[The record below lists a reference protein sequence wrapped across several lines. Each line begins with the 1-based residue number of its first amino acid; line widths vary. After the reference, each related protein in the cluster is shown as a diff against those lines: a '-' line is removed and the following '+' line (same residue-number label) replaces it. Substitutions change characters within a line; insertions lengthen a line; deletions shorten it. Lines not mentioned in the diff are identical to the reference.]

1 MPRAL
6 DFNDHAAVEMLLRAG
21 ADPNE
26 GMAPHPSGQPP
37 LVIPALPQAA
47 RRMCDGRM
55 VALLLEHGADPDA
68 RWNGVSAYA
77 LARVFGNAEAA
88 NLLAEA
94 GADTRLDGDEVLL
107 AAAAEDR
114 VPGGARIDP
123 DVLKGEYRDLPG
135 DLLHLP
141 GKFGHL
147 RRLIALGF
155 DHDRPDA
162 MGLPPVQLAGW
173 EGLPRCHGLA
183 SRAGRRPGP
192 RQRLRRRAAEHGDPR
207 VRELPGAGKP
217 RSRGLCPAGA

>member
-1 MPRAL
+1 
-6 DFNDHAAVEMLLRAG
+6 
-21 ADPNE
+21 
-26 GMAPHPSGQPP
+26 
-37 LVIPALPQAA
+37 
-47 RRMCDGRM
+47 MCDGRM

-135 DLLHLP
+135 
-141 GKFGHL
+141 
-147 RRLIALGF
+147 
-155 DHDRPDA
+155 RPFAPSGQVRSPAAAD
-162 MGLPPVQLAGW
+162 
-173 EGLPRCHGLA
+173 
-183 SRAGRRPGP
+183 RAGVRP
-192 RQRLRRRAAEHGDPR
+192 
-207 VRELPGAGKP
+207 
-217 RSRGLCPAGA
+217 